1 MISVFTHLDED
12 YQFRWLA
19 ELQRIAKPGALVV
32 LTVNGAKNGQGFF
45 FERSYEEGLFPAWY
59 QNTYHSRDYVFEN
72 FGKYFEVLKTPAAQH
87 ERPSGRGCAAK
98 AVSVSLS
105 APTVGASD
113 FYQSGD
119 KSPHSKEAS
128 DFHDRHDFYILSAR
142 MHTVRLPAE
151 PLVVIQPTNRWS
163 LLSFKD
169 IWAYRELLFFLTW
182 RDVKVRYKQTALG
195 AAWAI
200 LQPLFMMIIFTIF
213 FGRLAAVDSAGIP
226 YPVFALAGLVP
237 WTFFSNAI
245 TASGNSLVGSANL
258 ITKVYFPRL
267 IVPAAAMLAGLVDF
281 LLAFI
286 LLCLLMIYYQ
296 IVPTIQ
302 ILFLPVLV
310 LLTALFSL
318 GVGTWFSALNV
329 NIATCALPSRF

>member
-1 MISVFTHLDED
+1 
-12 YQFRWLA
+12 
-19 ELQRIAKPGALVV
+19 
-32 LTVNGAKNGQGFF
+32 
-45 FERSYEEGLFPAWY
+45 
-59 QNTYHSRDYVFEN
+59 
-72 FGKYFEVLKTPAAQH
+72 
-87 ERPSGRGCAAK
+87 
-98 AVSVSLS
+98 
-105 APTVGASD
+105 
-113 FYQSGD
+113 
-119 KSPHSKEAS
+119 
-128 DFHDRHDFYILSAR
+128 

-151 PLVVIQPTNRWS
+151 PLVVIQPTKRWS

-281 LLAFI
+281 VLAFVLLI
-286 LLCLLMIYYQ
+286 LLMFYYQ

-302 ILFLPVLV
+302 LLFLPVLV

-329 NIATCALPSRF
+329 KYRDVRFALPFLIQLWLFVSSVILPSSAIPAKWRWLLMLNPMSGIIEGYRSALFGLPFDWPSLGIASGLTILTLLYAIYAFGRVERSFADII

>member
-1 MISVFTHLDED
+1 
-12 YQFRWLA
+12 
-19 ELQRIAKPGALVV
+19 
-32 LTVNGAKNGQGFF
+32 
-45 FERSYEEGLFPAWY
+45 
-59 QNTYHSRDYVFEN
+59 
-72 FGKYFEVLKTPAAQH
+72 
-87 ERPSGRGCAAK
+87 
-98 AVSVSLS
+98 
-105 APTVGASD
+105 
-113 FYQSGD
+113 
-119 KSPHSKEAS
+119 
-128 DFHDRHDFYILSAR
+128 

-151 PLVVIQPTNRWS
+151 PLVVIQPNKRWS

-182 RDVKVRYKQTALG
+182 RDVKVHYKQTALG

-213 FGRLAAVDSAGIP
+213 FGRLAGVGSSGIP

-237 WTFFSNAI
+237 WTFFSNSI

-281 LLAFI
+281 VLAFV
-286 LLCLLMIYYQ
+286 LLVLLMLYYQ

-302 ILFLPVLV
+302 VLFLPVLV

-329 NIATCALPSRF
+329 KYRDVRFALPFLIQLWLFVSSVILPSTAIGPKWRWLLMLNPMSGIIEGYRSALFGLPFDWPALGIASGLTILTLLYSIYAFGRVERSFADII